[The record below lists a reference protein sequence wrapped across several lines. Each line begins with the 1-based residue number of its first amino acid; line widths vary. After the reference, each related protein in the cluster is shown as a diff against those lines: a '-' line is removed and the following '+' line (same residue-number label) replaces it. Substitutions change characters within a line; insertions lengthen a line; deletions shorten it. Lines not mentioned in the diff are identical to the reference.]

1 MKETDKYIIE
11 QRRIFLVIAILVA
24 FLFILSGF
32 IRLQVINK
40 EEYVQ
45 KSLDNSVRKLQLY
58 PVRGLILDSRGEILV
73 DNRSSF
79 SVAVIPKAIS
89 PETLHQLCEFLDINY
104 EDTHQKIR
112 KEFGFRPIIIERDI
126 SMEMLIAIEE
136 QRFDLPGVLTLVTPK
151 RYYPEDVNSPHIFG
165 TIGEINRAEQQL
177 FRDYD
182 PGDMI
187 GKSGMERQYESILR
201 GSKGSQYLL
210 VDASGRDLGNYDLH
224 RNIAPIHGSDLHLK
238 MNYRHQQ
245 IAESL
250 ITDQRGAIVAIDVK
264 SGGILALVSK
274 PDFDPRLLTGKIVPE
289 VWKGL
294 QDDESRPLYS
304 RALQSSYP
312 PGSTFKVVAAIAAL
326 QEGIIQPSWKAT
338 CPGYF
343 RLGRKTINCWRAE
356 GHGTIDLMEAIKH
369 SCNVYFYQLGLKIGL
384 ETWSQYSSILQ
395 FGNPTGIDLP
405 NENKGL
411 VPTVDYFNRVY
422 GKNGWTQGNLANLA
436 IGQGELLTTPLQM
449 AQLAMIIANKGVY
462 HTPHLVDQIYDYTTG
477 RSLNF
482 PFDTKYISGIS
493 DEVYDIIRESM
504 RMVCNGGTGWLGKV
518 PGIETA
524 GKTGSAQNP
533 HGETH
538 AWFIGFAPYDL
549 PEIAIAVIV
558 ENAGGGGAVAAP
570 IARKFMEVYFFG
582 RMIPRPVV
590 KKDTTAVVPDSL
602 MQLLDINNIQPIQ
615 IDRRFE

>member
-45 KSLDNSVRKLQLY
+45 KSLDNSVRKLQMY
-58 PVRGLILDSRGEILV
+58 PVRGLILDSSGEILV

-104 EDTHQKIR
+104 EDTQQKIR

-250 ITDQRGAIVAIDVK
+250 LTDQRGAIVAIDVK
-264 SGGILALVSK
+264 TGGILALVSK
-274 PDFDPRLLTGKIVPE
+274 PDFDPRLLTGKIIPE

-304 RALQSSYP
+304 RALQSGYP

-326 QEGIIQPSWKAT
+326 QEGIIQPSWKST

-343 RLGRKTINCWRAE
+343 RLGRKTINCWNAE
-356 GHGTIDLMEAIKH
+356 GHGTIDLMDAIKH

-422 GKNGWTQGNLANLA
+422 GKNGWTRGNLANLA

-477 RSLNF
+477 RSVNF

-582 RMIPRPVV
+582 RIIPRPVV
-590 KKDTTAVVPDSL
+590 KKDTTTVVSDSL